1 MLNPRRQATLFL
13 GQSSSVEAIR
23 NRFDPAQAALIAAHV
38 TLCRED
44 EVADWGEFSK
54 QCYELKPF
62 VLELEFG
69 SPVRDGDLVYLPC
82 VGGIGDF
89 DELRRTLFG
98 PHACKHDAHIT
109 LMHPR
114 NSVCN
119 DSIFEE
125 ICSRLKPFAHRF
137 SSVDLI
143 VQEGSGVWEILETI
157 ELI

>member
-1 MLNPRRQATLFL
+1 MPDPRLQATLFL
-13 GQSSSVEAIR
+13 GENSLVEAIR
-23 NRFDPAQAALIAAHV
+23 NEFNPAQAALIAAHV

-44 EVADWGEFSK
+44 EVADWDEFSK
-54 QCYELKPF
+54 QCHELKPL

-69 SPVRDGDLVYLPC
+69 PPVRNGDLVYLPC
-82 VGGIGDF
+82 VNGIGDF
-89 DELRRTLFG
+89 DELRRALLG
-98 PHACKHDAHIT
+98 AEARKHNAHIT

-125 ICSRLKPFAHRF
+125 IRSRLKPFAHRF
-137 SSVDLI
+137 LSISLI
-143 VQEGSGVWEILETI
+143 RQESGGVWETLETI